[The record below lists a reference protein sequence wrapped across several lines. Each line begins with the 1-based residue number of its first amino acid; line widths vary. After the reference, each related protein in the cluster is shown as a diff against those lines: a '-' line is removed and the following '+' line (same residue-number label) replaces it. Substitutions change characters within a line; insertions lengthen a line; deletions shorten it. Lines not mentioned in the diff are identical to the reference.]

1 VASPSP
7 AYRAARQGPS
17 KPSKVRSTRTY
28 HRKEGGTRKR
38 SYQRLLPSEPERRH
52 RSVPFPLLGL
62 RNARRNP
69 KGRQGALPLRMP
81 RGFGTERLRTVS
93 GSKGFPQPGTY
104 RGSSEGIGREGRQWA
119 FESPTVRSTR
129 AYHRKGGGR
138 RNGTKQYVL
147 RGLFGTTGFV
157 SGVYGMVLR
166 RVGSGCV
173 LRSPWSFRSVFS
185 VSWLLRYSCF
195 VGRWSVWPFVRVFR
209 RSLLPRSGLRSQSNP
224 SVLFSILRL
233 LSFVPSRGSFPSL
246 LRSGLRRC
254 SWFRSCLLFDLLLRS
269 GLEGL
274 SRVCYG
280 IRASS
285 VFGIVRCLRSFFLPV
300 WTTGFELR
308 RLDYGI

>member
-1 VASPSP
+1 MGCRCS
-7 AYRAARQGPS
+7 
-17 KPSKVRSTRTY
+17 
-28 HRKEGGTRKR
+28 
-38 SYQRLLPSEPERRH
+38 
-52 RSVPFPLLGL
+52 
-62 RNARRNP
+62 
-69 KGRQGALPLRMP
+69 
-81 RGFGTERLRTVS
+81 
-93 GSKGFPQPGTY
+93 
-104 RGSSEGIGREGRQWA
+104 RGSA
-119 FESPTVRSTR
+119 TV
-129 AYHRKGGGR
+129 
-138 RNGTKQYVL
+138 
-147 RGLFGTTGFV
+147 
-157 SGVYGMVLR
+157 
-166 RVGSGCV
+166 
-173 LRSPWSFRSVFS
+173 
-185 VSWLLRYSCF
+185 SCF
-195 VGRWSVWPFVRVFR
+195 VVGGWIGMRFDLLGPFVRSSRSRVFR

-308 RLDYGI
+308 VLGACLLRYAAS